1 MSNCAIDLY
10 CQEVGRQLD
19 LPKQQRSKLLSGLR
33 QDLENGHSAQAPTL
47 PDLYAEL
54 GAPEETAETLMES
67 VPAAVKARY
76 RERRKRKVKWIVASL
91 AVLLVFA
98 VGLYIYLAKTQ
109 VTRAEFYIIDKGTI
123 YEEQGDAISDP

>member
-1 MSNCAIDLY
+1 MADCAIDLY

-67 VPAAVKARY
+67 VSANAKARY
-76 RERRKRKVKWIVASL
+76 RERKKRKVKWIVASL

-98 VGLYIYLAKTQ
+98 MGLCVYLEKTQ
-109 VTRAEFYIIDKGTI
+109 TARAERSVTDLGTMFM
-123 YEEQGDAISDP
+123 EEIE